1 MKTYLEQLEQLEQLE
16 RLPENHFCFES
27 VTGTPEVPISSRKP
41 QLRLSVITLAA
52 NDAQLVGGS
61 LAEVLEGEALRELRA
76 VEGRVERT
84 VFLPVHVD
92 VLSFIH
98 VRISLHHLLQFLLL
112 VILHKGE
119 VIFSIVRNSSIQILA
134 NSHAP
139 WLLSHQL
146 EVDTQFCVWVENHFR
161 HNCRLSG
168 YSLRFDER
176 GPPFRIS
183 QIRNRLRSSLA
194 QV

>member
-1 MKTYLEQLEQLEQLE
+1 MKTFLEQLEQLEQLE
-16 RLPENHFCFES
+16 RLPVS
-27 VTGTPEVPISSRKP
+27 SLPEVPISSRKP
-41 QLRLSVITLAA
+41 QLRLSVITLSA
-52 NDAQLVGGS
+52 NDEQLVGGT
-61 LAEVLEGEALRELRA
+61 LAEVLEGESLRELRA

-92 VLSFIH
+92 VCSFIH
-98 VRISLHHLLQFLLL
+98 VRISLHHLFLLL
-112 VILHKGE
+112 LVVVLYKGE
-119 VIFSIVRNSSIQILA
+119 VIFSIVRNGSIQKLA
-134 NSHAP
+134 NGHAP

-168 YSLRFDER
+168 YSLCFDER

-183 QIRNRLRSSLA
+183 QIRNRLRSALA